1 MTGTPKVC
9 IRCKQDCSNRPRT
22 KDPQGNYTCKECF
35 DQLAAASKVA
45 PNKAAAKPAPR
56 AATPVAAAA
65 DIYDDEAGF
74 MASLLDDNSSAQNMQ
89 TGAVACPNCGGGMAT
104 GAMVCITCGYNK
116 ATGQAATAS
125 VVAGP
130 GDGGR
135 IGGDLVGSA
144 GALAKVAAGAMASGS
159 MILVGSIVGAAIGGG
174 IGAAIWAAIC
184 YNINYEIG
192 WIAWG
197 VGILA
202 GFGAA
207 IGSRGHTGLLTGGIA
222 VVVAILAIL
231 AGKYITIDMT
241 VNDIAKQVA
250 REMEVTEDNAIAVI
264 ARGIA
269 AEHENAGRTVNWPQ
283 DINPDYAFEEDE
295 FPEAIWKDAKGRW
308 ARLPETS
315 RADYR
320 DAAHRDQQRF
330 IADVAEY
337 AKGEGFIHMFSLFD
351 ILFFG
356 LAIVSAAGIGAGGSM
371 SED

>member
-1 MTGTPKVC
+1 
-9 IRCKQDCSNRPRT
+9 
-22 KDPQGNYTCKECF
+22 
-35 DQLAAASKVA
+35 
-45 PNKAAAKPAPR
+45 
-56 AATPVAAAA
+56 
-65 DIYDDEAGF
+65 
-74 MASLLDDNSSAQNMQ
+74 
-89 TGAVACPNCGGGMAT
+89 
-104 GAMVCITCGYNK
+104 
-116 ATGQAATAS
+116 
-125 VVAGP
+125 
-130 GDGGR
+130 
-135 IGGDLVGSA
+135 
-144 GALAKVAAGAMASGS
+144 

-241 VNDIAKQVA
+241 VNDLTRQVA
-250 REMEVTEDNAIAVI
+250 REMEVTQDNAIAVI

-283 DINPDYAFEEDE
+283 DINPEYAFEEDE
-295 FPEAIWKDAKGRW
+295 FPAEIWKDAKSRW
-308 ARLPETS
+308 SRLPESS
-315 RADYR
+315 RETYR
-320 DAAHRDQQRF
+320 DAAHRDQQKF
-330 IADVAEY
+330 LAEIAVY
-337 AKGEGFIHMFSLFD
+337 AKGEGFLHMFSLFD

-356 LAIVSAAGIGAGGSM
+356 LAIVSAAGIGSGGSM